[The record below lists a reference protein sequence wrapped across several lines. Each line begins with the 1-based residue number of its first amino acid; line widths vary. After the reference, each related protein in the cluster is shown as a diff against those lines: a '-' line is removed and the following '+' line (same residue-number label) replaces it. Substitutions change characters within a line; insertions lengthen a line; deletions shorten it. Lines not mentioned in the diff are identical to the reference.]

1 MSKQL
6 KRINGFSI
14 LKEDAGL
21 MLDFAHAVGIKKEV
35 TKKYNKLRPYILKF
49 FKIYNTTV
57 FSLFWNDNS
66 IKQIELTDRNNPSCD
81 YDLLKKKYPK
91 AYKECV
97 KYSKVPVI
105 RVS

>member
-1 MSKQL
+1 
-6 KRINGFSI
+6 
-14 LKEDAGL
+14 

-35 TKKYNKLRPYILKF
+35 TKKYNYLRPFILKF
-49 FKIYNTTV
+49 FKICNTTV

-91 AYKECV
+91 AYKEL
-97 KYSKVPVI
+97 KHSKFPLLGWVNQGAKAFFI
-105 RVS
+105 NFI

>member
-14 LKEDAGL
+14 LKEDAGT
-21 MLDFAHAVGIKKEV
+21 MLDFAHTVGIKKEV
-35 TKKYNKLRPYILKF
+35 TKKYNKLRPFIMKF
-49 FKIYNTTV
+49 FTSYTTLL
-57 FSLFWNDNS
+57 FRLFWNDTS
-66 IKQIELTDRNNPSCD
+66 RKQIELNDRNNPSCD

-91 AYKECV
+91 AYKDCV